1 MKEPVSA
8 LSPAA
13 LGGARRRVDLK
24 FIVDFNAEGANSSIL
39 FDSQP
44 IGRLPGNAVGAG
56 EPYWTS

>member
-13 LGGARRRVDLK
+13 LGRAQRRVDLK

-39 FDSQP
+39 FDRQA

-56 EPYWTS
+56 EQYWTS